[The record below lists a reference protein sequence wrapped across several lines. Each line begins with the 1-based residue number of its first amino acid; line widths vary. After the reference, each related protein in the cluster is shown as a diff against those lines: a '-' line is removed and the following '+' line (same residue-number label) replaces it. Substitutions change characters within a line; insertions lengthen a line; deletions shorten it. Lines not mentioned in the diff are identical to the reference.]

1 MEWPKQLMGFRVG
14 HCHLQLTGLAVGMN
28 IIYVKTEERVKE
40 LTPVFQR
47 LVSVIHWINHYPVDV
62 SGKSIALSTR

>member
-1 MEWPKQLMGFRVG
+1 MEWPKQLMGFPVG

-40 LTPVFQR
+40 LTPVFQK

>member
-1 MEWPKQLMGFRVG
+1 MEWPKQLMGFLVG

-40 LTPVFQR
+40 LTPVFQK